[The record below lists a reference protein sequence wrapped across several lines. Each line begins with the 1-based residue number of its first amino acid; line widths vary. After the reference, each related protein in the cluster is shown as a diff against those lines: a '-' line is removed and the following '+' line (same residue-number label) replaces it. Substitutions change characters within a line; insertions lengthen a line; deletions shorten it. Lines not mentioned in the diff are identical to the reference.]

1 MGEETS
7 EINIRKRLVVTKR
20 FKERMNEIQEVGFQ
34 LFGESVAIAFREKIF
49 ERILLVKEFPE
60 MYPICPFI
68 ESTIEKQYRNIIFDS
83 KSIMWFIQ

>member
-68 ESTIEKQYRNIIFDS
+68 ESNIEKQYRNIIFDS